1 MIPPE
6 KTSKPLVCWRFHGVW
21 KYNVGPRWIKG
32 ISMLQPVVS
41 LLPGVFRT
49 PIVVLAFRKN
59 PGCWK
64 LTYTTSLWAF
74 FSENSPEYVTKL
86 YFKWLLNRVLFL
98 YIKRFFSCVSKL
110 SIQRRNFSVGKLKLS
125 PSFCLVLV
133 FEKIDEMFRR
143 SMLVTD
149 KNFLKIHC
157 C

>member
-1 MIPPE
+1 ME
-6 KTSKPLVCWRFHGVW
+6 YGNTTLVRDELRNINAATRCKENYC
-21 KYNVGPRWIKG
+21 KYAF
-32 ISMLQPVVS
+32 
-41 LLPGVFRT
+41 PGVFRT
-49 PIVVLAFRKN
+49 PVVVLAFRKN